1 MGESDRAVRDAEEG
15 RSRRA
20 APPRSEERA
29 RALASPRHVG
39 VGASSGR
46 SEDHATPDAI
56 VASDVDR
63 R

>member
-1 MGESDRAVRDAEEG
+1 MGGSDRAVRDAEDG

-39 VGASSGR
+39 VGARGN

-56 VASDVDR
+56 VASDIDR
-63 R
+63 W